1 MKLIIPVF
9 LALSRIALGSITIL
23 DTSDY
28 ADLAADAADNA
39 LVADYTTD
47 NGGAMYQTDHIAG
60 RYFYSDE
67 EISLFYET
75 LSVNAND
82 TSVLVLTNGS
92 TANLSN
98 IEIIKEGYCT
108 WLNQAS
114 FFGVNAAINIANAS
128 TANITNLNIT
138 VHNGAA
144 NIFAYGTGTT
154 VYVSNTD
161 LYSSGPVSHG
171 LYAAGNGTIYAKNVR
186 HYSGGNRCSSFSGDT
201 PAGYVH
207 VRDSIAHTAGIG
219 SAIFYAL
226 GEIYGANVVG
236 VAEKSP
242 TLFSD
247 GGQKAAFENVDLTA
261 GLLAGTVMFSSQ
273 ERLEGASISFTNS
286 RLTTLTGDMPALWFG
301 NVIADASIILTELN
315 TTSGVLVVANSS
327 QVTQSFDAFV
337 GVEQN
342 SAIQPA
348 EVSVLVTDSTL
359 VGDLVAYNGSSISW
373 NLTEHSSWIG
383 TASTAGNGTGI
394 FSVALDET
402 STWAL
407 TGDVSL
413 EEFTNA
419 DASNANVDSGGY
431 NIYVG
436 SSSTVKVR
444 RGARTVSLP
453 GGGQVRYRV

>member
-1 MKLIIPVF
+1 MTLIVPVF
-9 LALSRIALGSITIL
+9 LALSRLALSSITIL

-28 ADLAADAADNA
+28 ADLVADAADNA

-47 NGGAMYQTDHIAG
+47 NGGAMYQTDDIAG

-67 EISLFYET
+67 DVSLFYKT
-75 LSVNAND
+75 LSVDAND
-82 TSVLVLTNGS
+82 TSVLVLTESS

-98 IEIIKEGYCT
+98 VEIIKEGYCT

-128 TANITNLNIT
+128 TVNITNSNIT

-154 VYVSNTD
+154 VYISNTD

-171 LYAAGNGTIYAKNVR
+171 LYAAGNGTIYAENVR

-201 PAGYVH
+201 PAGYVY

-219 SAIFYAL
+219 SAIFYVL
-226 GEIYGANVVG
+226 GEIYGTNVVG
-236 VAEKSP
+236 VAEKAP

-247 GGQKAAFENVDLTA
+247 GGQKASFENVDLTA

-273 ERLEGASISFTNS
+273 ERLEGASISFTDS
-286 RLTTLTGDMPALWFG
+286 RLTTLTEDMPALWFG
-301 NVIADASIILTELN
+301 NVIADASIIATELN
-315 TTSGVLVVANSS
+315 TTSGVLVVANTS
-327 QVTQSFDAFV
+327 QVTQSFDTFV

-342 SAIQPA
+342 SVIQPA
-348 EVSVLVTDSTL
+348 EVSVLVSDSTL
-359 VGDLVAYNGSSISW
+359 VGDIVAYNGSSITW
-373 NLTEHSSWIG
+373 NLTDHSSWIG
-383 TASTAGNGTGI
+383 TASTAGNGAGV
-394 FSVALDET
+394 FSVSLDET
-402 STWAL
+402 STWIL

-413 EEFTNA
+413 EKFTNA
-419 DASNANVDSGGY
+419 DVSNENVDSGGY
-431 NIYVG
+431 NIHVG
-436 SSSTVKVR
+436 SSSTAKAR
-444 RGARTVSLP
+444 RGTRAVSLP
-453 GGGQVRYRV
+453 GGGQLRYRV